1 VRGDRGKP
9 ALAML
14 GGSRAVP
21 RGCGIPRWPV
31 VTDREEDALR
41 QVLAS
46 GKFTS
51 AASGEREVAALER
64 DWASLVGTR
73 HCAAVSSGTAAI
85 SLAIAALGLRPGDEV
100 IVPALSFIA
109 SAVAPLHVLAVPVF
123 VDVHPRSFNLDPA
136 GIEQAITPRTRAV
149 LVVHLHG
156 LPADMDQILAVA
168 RRAGLHVIED
178 AAQAHGAAYRGR
190 QVGSMGVV
198 NAFSL
203 NVSKNLPTC
212 GEGGLVTTDDAA
224 LHQRVVM
231 MRQFG
236 EVIPEE
242 GERTYVSHLL
252 GWNHKLGAVQAAFT
266 RAQLGRFDQYRRLRE
281 RNVRRLLKRLD
292 GLPGLLAPQVPS
304 DREHAWHILR
314 FRVDPAALGLDD
326 VGPGPLRAALMRV
339 LRAEGVPLSQYQLVP
354 LPGQQVFQRGEGL
367 GGGAPW
373 SLPGA
378 RRPDYRIEAHPNA
391 MAIVEDSFTI
401 QKAHLSPEAGA
412 LLDRCAD
419 AFEKAWEHIDVIA
432 RIARAAP
439 YRPPWS
445 QVSAAGAAAV
455 PHPPPSR
462 PVAR

>member
-1 VRGDRGKP
+1 
-9 ALAML
+9 
-14 GGSRAVP
+14 
-21 RGCGIPRWPV
+21 V
-31 VTDREEDALR
+31 VTEREEDAIR

-51 AASGEREVAALER
+51 LASGEREVGALER

-100 IVPALSFIA
+100 IVPALSFVA
-109 SAVAPLHVLAVPVF
+109 SAVAPLHVLTVPVF
-123 VDVHPRSFNLDPA
+123 VDVQPRTFNLDPA
-136 GIEQAITPRTRAV
+136 GIEQAVTTRTRAV

-156 LPADMDQILAVA
+156 LPADMDEILAVA
-168 RRAGLHVIED
+168 RRAGLQVIED
-178 AAQAHGAAYRGR
+178 AAQAHGATYKGR
-190 QVGSMGVV
+190 PVGSIGVV

-224 LHQRVVM
+224 LHERVVM

-236 EVIPEE
+236 EVVPEV
-242 GERTYVSHLL
+242 GERTYISHLL

-266 RAQLGRFDQYRRLRE
+266 RAQLSRFDEYRKIRD
-281 RNVRRLLKRLD
+281 RNVRRFLERLQ
-292 GLPGLLAPQVPS
+292 GLPGLLPPVVPA

-314 FRVDPAALGLDD
+314 FRVDPAALGLEG

-354 LPGQQVFQRGEGL
+354 LPGQRVFQRGEGL
-367 GGGAPW
+367 GGGVPW

-378 RRPDYRIEAHPNA
+378 RMPDYRMEAHPNA
-391 MAIVEDSFTI
+391 MAVVEDSFTL
-401 QKAHLSPEAGA
+401 QKAHLSPDAGP

-419 AFEKAWEHIDVIA
+419 AFEKAWEHMDVIA

-445 QVSAAGAAAV
+445 QVSSSGAGAAP
-455 PHPPPSR
+455 PHHPPSR
-462 PVAR
+462 PLAR